1 MTGMAAAPAGM
12 TEERCV
18 EHVARLR
25 RMSGD
30 VERTKSLVNWHERDG
45 IDVHVW
51 WKGDDVAN
59 QIGDVGGGECLH
71 PIVDT
76 GGTLGVVVEADER
89 ELGFADHSWLDV
101 GDSYT
106 GAGEVGF
113 EVEAELTNEGLRS
126 AINVP
131 ARVGIFTGDRA
142 QINNDATTTLYHRW
156 QQCVREHRQPGD
168 VGGDH
173 GQPVRELSL
182 LGARKSQC
190 ATRVV
195 DKDVDRTDLLDEG
208 MNGGGVGDIEGV
220 SSDSITAKTRCKVI
234 ETLLS
239 ATGNDELVA
248 EIVEVGGDRLANARA
263 CAGNHGFHREFL
275 SFYTFKVG
283 STPRDNARK
292 ERGNNVVASR
302 IDLLIDRL
310 RSVVDPVALILEA
323 GERQAYSCDGL
334 TSHRAVPALVVVP
347 ADRREL
353 VACVREVIALGLPW
367 VARGAGTGLSGGALP
382 DEEGVLV
389 VTSRLKGILEIDPF
403 SRVAVVEPGVVNLE
417 LSRAVLPYGL
427 YFAPDPSSQIA
438 CSIGGNVAENSGG
451 AHCFKYGFTTH
462 HVLALELLLPTGEL
476 LWLGN
481 EGMDGPGPDLRGVVI
496 GSEGTL
502 GIVTR
507 VVCRLLPLPEIRRT
521 FLAYFDSVAAAA
533 EAVSDVVSR
542 GITPAAIE
550 MMDQLAIVAC
560 EIATGAG
567 LDTTAK
573 SCLLLELDGEI
584 DEVAQEFLAVRALL
598 ELHGS
603 SHVWEAANEEERG
616 LMWLARKAAFAAAG
630 RVAPAYIVQDG
641 VVPRS
646 ALPRVLE
653 RIGDLGTDSG
663 LAILNVFHA
672 GDGNLHP
679 LVTYDPSVQGQEV
692 LAEEVAA
699 KILALCLE
707 EGGSLTGEH
716 GIGVDKVCHMPEMFS
731 TEDLSTFERLRAA
744 FDPSGMCNRGKLLP
758 TPRLCGE
765 RPGRYQPHALEEA
778 GLGERW

>member
-1 MTGMAAAPAGM
+1 MAAAPAGM

-89 ELGFADHSWLDV
+89 ELGFADHSWFDV
-101 GDSYT
+101 GDSHT

-126 AINVP
+126 AIDVP
-131 ARVGIFTGDRA
+131 TRVGIFTGDRA
-142 QINNDATTTLYHRW
+142 QIDNDAATTLYHRW
-156 QQCVREHRQPGD
+156 QQCMREHRQPGD
-168 VGGDH
+168 
-173 GQPVRELSL
+173 
-182 LGARKSQC
+182 
-190 ATRVV
+190 
-195 DKDVDRTDLLDEG
+195 
-208 MNGGGVGDIEGV
+208 
-220 SSDSITAKTRCKVI
+220 
-234 ETLLS
+234 
-239 ATGNDELVA
+239 
-248 EIVEVGGDRLANARA
+248 VGGDRLANARA

-438 CSIGGNVAENSGG
+438 CSIGGNVAENPGG

-476 LWLGN
+476 LWLGS

-507 VVCRLLPLPEIRRT
+507 VVCRLLPLPETRRT

-584 DEVAQEFLAVRALL
+584 DEVAQEFLAVRALM

-731 TEDLSTFERLRAA
+731 TEDLATFERLRAA